1 MEREMALDK
10 VDVTLDLEFFRAG
23 IDLIKKASESSVMV
37 VLVWKPDL
45 QATRDEPACVGP
57 DYPDVIMTNSM
68 DPAMV
73 RALLGNGEES
83 DG

>member
-1 MEREMALDK
+1 MALDK
-10 VDVTLDLEFFRAG
+10 IDSVPDLEFFRAG
-23 IDLIKKASESSVMV
+23 IDLIKKASESEVMV
-37 VLVWKPDL
+37 VLVWKPKIT
-45 QATRDEPACVGP
+45 ASENGP
-57 DYPDVIMTNSM
+57 DYPDVIMSNAK

>member
-1 MEREMALDK
+1 MEA
-10 VDVTLDLEFFRAG
+10 
-23 IDLIKKASESSVMV
+23 
-37 VLVWKPDL
+37 DL
-45 QATRDEPACVGP
+45 QATRDDPAYVGP
-57 DYPDVIMTNSM
+57 NYPDVIMSNAK